1 MTKSRLAAGLFI
13 LTLFCF
19 GTLQAQD
26 RLSVSSHNNKVDTCD
41 WNAVENGFAA
51 GICLSADPT
60 IIEQWQDSEDSWM
73 VASVGEAVRGAP
85 LHILLFAYHPVGGV
99 KSEKLIEYEI
109 TVMDPNGDVFSE
121 LMDGKGLTAYKT
133 NQKGLFGIGAT
144 PFSITLNDSDLSGL
158 YPVNVLVRDAI
169 GKTSLTLSTHFN
181 AYRFNPLADY
191 DFNYDF
197 RAQREIEHKQSIA
210 KLYEPVENISL
221 ERFASIVAGI
231 ANGDDLPSLLEKEQI
246 RMEAWQKAEATW
258 HERMSADSTFT
269 LVKDYNVLYFRAG
282 RGKFQ
287 NAAHAVAQAILTRS
301 PLQGEPPV
309 TFEQYIETMQAI
321 SVGTAHGH
329 GYETIIQ
336 RFDINAY
343 ESSVVSN
350 WWAIKLKED
359 ESALLPKYLELSEKY
374 RAAYE
379 ELFAGEQ
386 SVE

>member
-26 RLSVSSHNNKVDTCD
+26 RLSVSSHKNEVGTCD

-51 GICLSADPT
+51 GICLSADTT

-85 LHILLFAYHPVGGV
+85 LHILLFAYHPVEGV

-109 TVMDPNGDVFSE
+109 TVVDPNGDVFSE
-121 LMDGKGLTAYKT
+121 LMDGKGLTVYKT
-133 NQKGLFGIGAT
+133 NQKGIFGIGAT
-144 PFSITLNDSDLSGL
+144 PFSITLNDGDLSGL
-158 YPVNVLVRDAI
+158 YTVNVLVRDAI
-169 GKTSLTLSTHFN
+169 EKTSLTLSTHFN
-181 AYRFNPLADY
+181 VYRFNPLADY
-191 DFNYDF
+191 DFNFDF
-197 RAQREIEHKQSIA
+197 RAQREIKHKQSMA

-221 ERFASIVAGI
+221 EKYAAIVAGI
-231 ANGDDLPSLLEKEQI
+231 ANGDDLQSLLEKEQI
-246 RMEAWQKAEATW
+246 RMEAWQKAETTW

-309 TFEQYIETMQAI
+309 TFEEYSESGEWI
-321 SVGTAHGH
+321 G
-329 GYETIIQ
+329 
-336 RFDINAY
+336 AY
-343 ESSVVSN
+343 
-350 WWAIKLKED
+350 
-359 ESALLPKYLELSEKY
+359 
-374 RAAYE
+374 
-379 ELFAGEQ
+379 Q
-386 SVE
+386 